1 MVALACREVM
11 ETDID
16 YVMRI
21 LICDVNPSNHVVRYI
36 GVQYQIYLC
45 MKDGSLP
52 RYRFLPSI
60 GVDPG

>member
-1 MVALACREVM
+1 M